1 MTVDVRGDAIEAI
14 VSGLVAAGA
23 VFAWTWGR
31 RRGRFA
37 IAGAAA
43 ALAWFAWHLYLQ
55 VSAADSLDID
65 NPALLGLSGEDASTG
80 VVAFLFVA
88 LPLGLVTER
97 GEPARNVILASVIAA
112 LVVTLID
119 LFV

>member
-1 MTVDVRGDAIEAI
+1 MTVDVRDDVIEAI
-14 VSGLVAAGA
+14 VSGVIAAAA
-23 VFAWTWGR
+23 VFAWAWGR

-37 IAGAAA
+37 VAGVAA
-43 ALAWFAWHLYLQ
+43 ALAWFTWHLYLQ

-65 NPALLGLSGEDASTG
+65 NPLLLGLSGEDAGTG
-80 VVAFLFVA
+80 VLAFLLAA

-97 GEPARNVILASVIAA
+97 DEPARRVILAAGVAA
-112 LVVTLID
+112 AAVTVID

>member
-1 MTVDVRGDAIEAI
+1 MTLDLGEDVVQAA
-14 VSGLVAAGA
+14 VAGVLAAAA
-23 VFAWTWGR
+23 VFAWSWGR

-43 ALAWFAWHLYLQ
+43 GIAWLGWHVYLQ

-65 NPALLGLSGEDASTG
+65 NPALLGLSGEDAGTG
-80 VVAFLFVA
+80 VLAFLLAA

-97 GEPARNVILASVIAA
+97 DEPARRVILAAGIVAV
-112 LVVTLID
+112 VVTLID